1 MRKKLREG
9 HESGKRHDHE
19 HRKRR
24 DSRAVAG
31 RGAAEGEPSEYKREA
46 AGSSRNEP
54 APAHIPVLLD
64 EVTFLLR
71 PRRGGWVV
79 DGTIGM
85 GGHAEQ
91 LLDTAGGESRLLGID
106 RDPEALARAARRLER
121 FGARVVLVRGSFRH
135 LRAIATD
142 AGVQRAA
149 AVLLDLGVSSYQL
162 EESGRGFSFQGEE
175 PLDMR
180 FDPSEGDTA
189 AELLGRLAAEEIAVL
204 LAEYGEERHA
214 RRIARVLVEQR
225 RRSPLRTAADLVSA
239 VKRAV
244 PRAAWSKRTHVATRT
259 FQAVRMAVK
268 DEPGALAEALPQA
281 AALLEDGGRLGVISF
296 HSGEDRV
303 VKRTFR
309 ALEDSGFV
317 ELEPSPVT
325 AGREETAQNPR
336 ARSAKL
342 RVLARREAA

>member
-1 MRKKLREG
+1 M
-9 HESGKRHDHE
+9 
-19 HRKRR
+19 
-24 DSRAVAG
+24 
-31 RGAAEGEPSEYKREA
+31 
-46 AGSSRNEP
+46 
-54 APAHIPVLLD
+54 
-64 EVTFLLR
+64 
-71 PRRGGWVV
+71 V

-91 LLDTAGGESRLLGID
+91 LLDQAGGDTRLLGID
-106 RDPEALARAARRLER
+106 RDPEALARAARRLAR
-121 FGARVVLVRGSFRH
+121 FGARVVLQHGSFRH
-135 LRAIATD
+135 LGALASR
-142 AGVQRAA
+142 AGVERAS
-149 AVLLDLGVSSYQL
+149 AVLLDLGLSSYQID
-162 EESGRGFSFQGEE
+162 ESGRGFSFQGGE

-180 FDPSEGDTA
+180 FDPTEGDTA
-189 AELLGRLAAEEIAVL
+189 AELLGRLAAEEIEVL

-259 FQAVRMAVK
+259 FQAVRMAVN

-303 VKRTFR
+303 VKRAFR
-309 ALEDSGFV
+309 SLEASGFV

>member
-1 MRKKLREG
+1 MRGKR
-9 HESGKRHDHE
+9 HESRDGKRHDGG
-19 HRKRR
+19 
-24 DSRAVAG
+24 AVAR
-31 RGAAEGEPSEYKREA
+31 RGADEGEPSAFKREA
-46 AGSSRNEP
+46 SGGNAIEP
-54 APAHIPVLLD
+54 AHAHTPVLLD

-71 PRRGGWVV
+71 PRHGGWVV

-142 AGVQRAA
+142 AGVERAA

-189 AELLGRLAAEEIAVL
+189 AELLGRLADEEIAVL

-225 RRSPLRTAADLVSA
+225 RRSPLRTAADLVSV

-259 FQAVRMAVK
+259 FQAVRMAVN

-303 VKRTFR
+303 VKRAFR
-309 ALEDSGFV
+309 SLEDRGFV

-325 AGREETAQNPR
+325 AGREETTQNPR

>member
-1 MRKKLREG
+1 
-9 HESGKRHDHE
+9 
-19 HRKRR
+19 
-24 DSRAVAG
+24 
-31 RGAAEGEPSEYKREA
+31 
-46 AGSSRNEP
+46 
-54 APAHIPVLLD
+54 
-64 EVTFLLR
+64 
-71 PRRGGWVV
+71 VV

-91 LLDTAGGESRLLGID
+91 LLETAGGESRLLGID
-106 RDPEALARAARRLER
+106 RDPETLARAARRLER
-121 FGARVVLVRGSFRH
+121 FGARVVLAHGSFRH

-142 AGVQRAA
+142 AGVERAA

-162 EESGRGFSFQGEE
+162 EGSGRGFSFQGEE

-180 FDPSEGDTA
+180 FDPSEGATA
-189 AELLGRLAAEEIAVL
+189 AELLGRLAAEEIAGL

-225 RRSPLRTAADLVSA
+225 RRSPLRTAADLVSV

-259 FQAVRMAVK
+259 FQAVRMAVN

-303 VKRTFR
+303 VKHAFR
-309 ALEDSGFV
+309 SLAGRGFV